1 MKKIILSMALIFVLL
16 FISACT
22 ANTDQSNTTTSTP
35 KIVEVEIL
43 LPEKISLNEESIL
56 KVQLTQDKESVEDA
70 DDVQF
75 EIWKANSQEKSELV
89 KAKYEKEG
97 IYSVKKTFQEDGI
110 YYVQTHVTARGMHV
124 MPKKQFVVG
133 NVSEEELNALKEEP
147 QTQGGSQGHSHHH

>member
-1 MKKIILSMALIFVLL
+1 MNKIISSMALLFIML

-22 ANTDQSNTTTSTP
+22 GNTDSADDTTTP
-35 KIVEVEIL
+35 KAVEVEIL
-43 LPEKISLNEESIL
+43 LPEEISLNEESIL
-56 KVQLTQDKESVEDA
+56 KVRLMQDQENVEDA
-70 DDVQF
+70 EDVQF
-75 EIWKANSQEKSELV
+75 EIWKANSQEKSELIE
-89 KAKYEKEG
+89 AKYEKEG
-97 IYSVKKTFQEDGI
+97 IYSVKKTFQEDGV